1 MFRLKERKRVEAE
14 VLVTG
19 LPGFG
24 RVGHVAANYLVEKFG
39 LEPVAVLHSH
49 LFPHLVAVDE
59 KGLVRMLNNTF
70 YYVEAE
76 RPFILVTGDVQ
87 PSIAPNTTPEPQHRY
102 AEFMLGYAMDRGVKE
117 IYTMAGIDIGPNR
130 FTQGTGVV
138 CAATDEEILERL
150 VSLGCEVD
158 RGGSISGIAG
168 LLLGYA
174 KEEGLKGACIMGKT
188 SGQMTAHG
196 DPGAAAEVL
205 KVMSKLLGFEID
217 VKELEEASKEIEKV
231 VRSVLTPPPQPQPQ
245 KAERPEKLD
254 YII

>member
-1 MFRLKERKRVEAE
+1 MFRLKEVKHVEAE

-24 RVGHVAANYLVEKFG
+24 RVGHVAANYIVDKLG
-39 LEPVAVLHSH
+39 LEPFATLHSH
-49 LFPHLVAVDE
+49 YFPHMVIVDD
-59 KGLVRMLNNTF
+59 KGVIRMLNNVF
-70 YYVEAE
+70 FYVEAE
-76 RPFILVTGDVQ
+76 KPFILLTGDVQ
-87 PSIAPNTTPEPQHRY
+87 PSIAPNASPEPQHKY
-102 AEFMLGYAMDRGVKE
+102 AEFVLDFAVNHGVKE

-130 FTQGTGVV
+130 FTKGTGVV
-138 CAATDEEILERL
+138 CAGTDEETVKKLT
-150 VSLGCEVD
+150 SLGCEVD

-174 KEEGLKGACIMGKT
+174 QEAGLKGGCIMGKT

-205 KVMSKLLGFEID
+205 KVLQKLLGFEID
-217 VKELEEASKEIEKV
+217 VKELEEANKEIEKV
-231 VRSVLTPPPQPQPQ
+231 VRGLMTPPPQP
-245 KAERPEKLD
+245 KEERPEKLD